1 MKSGVVAQR
10 TNRGKRSRPVILSNE
25 LRKPNGVPCINT
37 VADVT
42 TIVMKHDSRC
52 AQPHLSMTGE
62 QESILQCAMRFLG

>member
-25 LRKPNGVPCINT
+25 LRKPNGVPCINNSGQKT
-37 VADVT
+37 AVADVT

-62 QESILQCAMRFLG
+62 QESIL